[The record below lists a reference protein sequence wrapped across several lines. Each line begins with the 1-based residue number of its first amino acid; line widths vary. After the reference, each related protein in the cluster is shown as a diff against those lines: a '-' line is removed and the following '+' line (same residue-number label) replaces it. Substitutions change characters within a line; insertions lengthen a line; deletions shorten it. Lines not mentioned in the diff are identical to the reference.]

1 MKTRTKLGFGFGGQ
15 VLLAAVLGIF
25 VLYGMDD
32 VKRQFSFVAKHN
44 APVIANARHLSK
56 LVVDMETGQRGFCIV
71 QKEEF
76 LAPYICGVKEF
87 EVLIEEEKK
96 LVSDNP
102 GQVETLERI
111 EHLVQEWQ
119 DKAAMPE
126 IAMARKVST
135 SVIDAQV
142 LQDILRRSVGREL
155 IDRFMALGHE
165 IEVSFSGRGDWEGA
179 FAVEIIEKCMA
190 DREDGQRGFLI
201 TGKDEFLEKYTAG
214 EQKKLPENF
223 ARLRAIVS
231 ERGRDDELSERIN
244 QLEQLTHE
252 WTKEAAEPEIAARRE
267 MNEHPESLKDMAA
280 LLEADLGKALMDE
293 IRREFDRFIEIEE
306 GLAVESYDSAFETT
320 VATRNIAITLLV
332 LALCLGIAVAV
343 MISRAVSNPLLKLV
357 QSAERVGSGD
367 LDTQVEVES
376 SDEIGDLA
384 RTFNTMTVT
393 LKEASLMRQQAEKD
407 REDFETQLQRA
418 QKMEA
423 IGMLAGGVAHDLNN
437 ILGGLVSYPELL
449 LLQLP
454 EDSPLRKSIL
464 TIQKSGEKAAAVV
477 QDLLTLARRGVVVTE
492 VVNLNDVI
500 SEYLKSPEHEN
511 LQSYYPA
518 VHIETH
524 LEKDALNILGSSTH
538 LSNTVMNLIS
548 NAAEA
553 MPEGGKL
560 TVSTENRYIDRAIRG
575 YDNVKEG
582 DYVVLTIS
590 DTGTGISPENIEK
603 IFEPFYTKKKMGRS
617 GTGLGM
623 AVVWGTVKDH
633 NGYIDVES
641 TEEKGATFTLY
652 FPVTRKSVEE
662 RSEISLKDYM
672 GKGEAILIVDD
683 VEEQRQIASGM
694 LKELGYSVVSVSS
707 GEEAVEHLKTNKV
720 DLLVLDMI
728 MDPGMDGLE
737 TYKKILEL
745 HPGQRAIIASGFS
758 ETDRVKEVQRLGA
771 GAYTK
776 KPFLL
781 EKIGLAVKE
790 ELVD

>member
-1 MKTRTKLGFGFGGQ
+1 
-15 VLLAAVLGIF
+15 
-25 VLYGMDD
+25 
-32 VKRQFSFVAKHN
+32 
-44 APVIANARHLSK
+44 
-56 LVVDMETGQRGFCIV
+56 
-71 QKEEF
+71 
-76 LAPYICGVKEF
+76 
-87 EVLIEEEKK
+87 
-96 LVSDNP
+96 
-102 GQVETLERI
+102 
-111 EHLVQEWQ
+111 
-119 DKAAMPE
+119 
-126 IAMARKVST
+126 
-135 SVIDAQV
+135 
-142 LQDILRRSVGREL
+142 
-155 IDRFMALGHE
+155 
-165 IEVSFSGRGDWEGA
+165 
-179 FAVEIIEKCMA
+179 
-190 DREDGQRGFLI
+190 
-201 TGKDEFLEKYTAG
+201 
-214 EQKKLPENF
+214 
-223 ARLRAIVS
+223 
-231 ERGRDDELSERIN
+231 
-244 QLEQLTHE
+244 
-252 WTKEAAEPEIAARRE
+252 
-267 MNEHPESLKDMAA
+267 
-280 LLEADLGKALMDE
+280 
-293 IRREFDRFIEIEE
+293 
-306 GLAVESYDSAFETT
+306 
-320 VATRNIAITLLV
+320 
-332 LALCLGIAVAV
+332 
-343 MISRAVSNPLLKLV
+343 
-357 QSAERVGSGD
+357 
-367 LDTQVEVES
+367 
-376 SDEIGDLA
+376 
-384 RTFNTMTVT
+384 
-393 LKEASLMRQQAEKD
+393 
-407 REDFETQLQRA
+407 
-418 QKMEA
+418 
-423 IGMLAGGVAHDLNN
+423 
-437 ILGGLVSYPELL
+437 
-449 LLQLP
+449 
-454 EDSPLRKSIL
+454 
-464 TIQKSGEKAAAVV
+464 
-477 QDLLTLARRGVVVTE
+477 

-633 NGYIDVES
+633 NGYIDVQS
-641 TEEKGATFTLY
+641 TEGKGTTFTLY

-790 ELVD
+790 ELER